1 MADQDV
7 GSQIE
12 AQFYDAVRRLQ
23 SKHLFQST
31 WDIATFAIFF
41 IFIGAVLVLVLL
53 VIIRCFW
60 CGCCSSP
67 KKHSKR
73 KVGVDNPALEP

>member
-1 MADQDV
+1 MSDQDV

-23 SKHLFQST
+23 SKQLFQST
-31 WDIATFAIFF
+31 WDIATFAIFI

-53 VIIRCFW
+53 VIIRCFC